1 MGKVLTEVR
10 SPQRKLM
17 PDAEDWER
25 HELTSLRGIAYKAKT
40 KPDYR
45 FRDLSRCIDETL
57 LSYCFR
63 KLNKNAAS
71 GVDRVTYGSFKE
83 NYSANI
89 ENLIGRLKRGG
100 YRAKLVK
107 RKHIP
112 KGAGKTRPLGIPVIE
127 DKLLQTAASEILS
140 AIYEQEFHPFSY
152 GYRPRRGA
160 RQAADDLVVR
170 MQFGRFGHVVEADIK
185 GFFNHIDH
193 DKLLEMVAQRVD
205 DKRFLRL
212 IDKWLKAGILEE
224 DKSIIY
230 PEEGTPQGGSVSPIL
245 ANIYLHNVIDEWF
258 EKVVKPNCEG
268 DAIICRFAD
277 DFVCAFQYARDAERF
292 YKVLPKRLEKFN
304 LQVAEDKTNIL
315 RFSRFH
321 PGLKNRFCF
330 LSFEFYWDLDSKGKP
345 RLFRRTG
352 RKRLQTARRNLSE
365 YIRENRHMKTSLL
378 LASLTRKLR
387 GHYNYFGVVGNL
399 AGLYAVLRHVMELLH
414 KWLNRRSGRKS
425 FTWDRLKHY
434 LTFNPLPTPVCCAK
448 AASTKVWW

>member
-1 MGKVLTEVR
+1 
-10 SPQRKLM
+10 M

-63 KLNKNAAS
+63 KINKKAAS
-71 GVDRVTYGSFKE
+71 GVDRVTYGSYKE
-83 NYSANI
+83 NYGANI

-112 KGAGKTRPLGIPVIE
+112 KGAGKTRPLGIPVLE
-127 DKLLQTAASEILS
+127 DKLLQTAVSEILS
-140 AIYEQEFHPFSY
+140 AIYEQDFHPFSY
-152 GYRPRRGA
+152 GYRPGRGA

-170 MQFGRFGHVVEADIK
+170 MQFGRFGYVVEADIK

-193 DKLLEMVAQRVD
+193 DKLLEMMAQRVD

-212 IDKWLKAGILEE
+212 INKWLKAGILEE
-224 DKSIIY
+224 DKSIHY

-245 ANIYLHNVIDEWF
+245 ANIYLHNAIDEWF
-258 EKVVKPNCEG
+258 EKVVKPRCEG
-268 DAIICRFAD
+268 DAIICRYAD

-292 YKVLPKRLEKFN
+292 YKVLSKRLEKFN
-304 LQVAEDKTNIL
+304 LEVAKDKTNIL
-315 RFSRFH
+315 RFSRFQ
-321 PGLKNRFCF
+321 PGLENRFCF
-330 LSFEFYWDLDSKGKP
+330 LSFEFYWDSDTKGKP

-352 RKRLQTARRNLSE
+352 RKKLQTTKREIAE
-365 YIRENRHMKTSLL
+365 YIKENRHMKTSLL
-378 LASLTRKLR
+378 LKSLARKLR
-387 GHYNYFGVVGNL
+387 GHYNYFGVIGNL
-399 AGLYAVLRHVMELLH
+399 AGLHAVLGQVMEQLH
-414 KWLNRRSGRKS
+414 KWLNRRSGRRS
-425 FTWDRLKHY
+425 FTWERLKHY
-434 LTFNPLPTPVCCAK
+434 LTFTPLPAPVCSAK
-448 AASTKVWW
+448 QALTKVWW